1 MLNAFTA
8 TRQPAATERD
18 TTPLHTNK
26 QPQQVLLEAEMF
38 ITLHKMKVLYRINI
52 TLMVLLFF
60 EGKLKGCPEAVTKGK
75 IIKITGSS
83 EGQQGCSVNCSL
95 AVY

>member
-8 TRQPAATERD
+8 TRQPAATEQD

-38 ITLHKMKVLYRINI
+38 ITLHNMKVLYRINI

-60 EGKLKGCPEAVTKGK
+60 EGKLKGCPEAKGK